1 MWLHEASRGN
11 KKILHLFLFFDRDY
25 EKREHQHC
33 HEWLNLRH
41 STLMGFWA
49 KIPLLKFIKDNR
61 LFKIKLHRVDV
72 AVVYHGL
79 TQKDAP
85 GSRMGPDGATVTYYL
100 K

>member
-1 MWLHEASRGN
+1 MRFFGFFEHE
-11 KKILHLFLFFDRDY
+11 LFV
-25 EKREHQHC
+25 
-33 HEWLNLRH
+33 
-41 STLMGFWA
+41 T
-49 KIPLLKFIKDNR
+49 IKDNR

-72 AVVYHGL
+72 AVVYHGI